1 MADNTYTVT
10 RLAEEIHENIFDED
24 DTLMTVSRIEAWLAA
39 NIGSLNTLIH
49 SSFDS
54 EFAPPDSDV
63 YVFGYEEAS
72 IYTQVYLED
81 YYKKLAR
88 KVIQGSFSVTGV
100 TMSEWTKIVEGD
112 TTIERKAISP
122 ADASRAYTSLA
133 KEAAEKVLYLVG
145 RYNRHAAKPRQVNV
159 KNSA

>member
-1 MADNTYTVT
+1 MADNTYTVA

-24 DTLMTVSRIEAWLAA
+24 DDLMTVARIESWLAA

-54 EFAPPDSDV
+54 EFASPDSDT

-81 YYKKLAR
+81 YYTKLAR
-88 KVIQGSFSVTGV
+88 KILQGSFSVTGV
-100 TMSEWTKIVEGD
+100 TMSAWTKIVEAD

-122 ADASRAYTSLA
+122 ADASKVYSSLA
-133 KEAAEKVLYLVG
+133 KEAREKILDLVR
-145 RYNRHAAKPRQVNV
+145 RYNRHAAKPRQVDV